1 MLLLKRFGINSKIN
15 WAMESSDRRVDL
27 KKEGQEGFAV
37 FGVFFLE
44 FFLIPFV
51 MREGT
56 GQQVRH
62 RIKGES
68 R

>member
-1 MLLLKRFGINSKIN
+1 
-15 WAMESSDRRVDL
+15 MESSDRRVDL